1 VLTDSILAPAKGEF
15 DDVTGKY
22 EVASGFVEEAGVSGV
37 SGVCIGVEDIVD
49 AGVKLQSKLEKA
61 KSSTSS

>member
-15 DDVTGKY
+15 EDETGKY
-22 EVASGFVEEAGVSGV
+22 EVASSFFEEIGV
-37 SGVCIGVEDIVD
+37 SGVCTGVEDIVD

>member
-15 DDVTGKY
+15 EDVTGKY
-22 EVASGFVEEAGVSGV
+22 EVASFFVEEAGVSGV
-37 SGVCIGVEDIVD
+37 GAGVEDIVD
-49 AGVKLQSKLEKA
+49 AGVVKLESKLAKA